1 MLKLKLSKQ
10 NNVNAKRLA
19 AAAKVEADAIAAAA
33 PAVEEVTEIVE
44 AEASTESSCCKENNE
59 ETQA

>member
-1 MLKLKLSKQ
+1 LK
-10 NNVNAKRLA
+10 RGYCCR
-19 AAAKVEADAIAAAA
+19 

-44 AEASTESSCCKENNE
+44 AEASTEAPAEENNE